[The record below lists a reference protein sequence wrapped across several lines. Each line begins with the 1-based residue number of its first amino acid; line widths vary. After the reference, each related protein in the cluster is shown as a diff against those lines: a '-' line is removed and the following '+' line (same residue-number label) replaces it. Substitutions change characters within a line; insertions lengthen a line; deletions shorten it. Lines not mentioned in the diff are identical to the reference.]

1 MQDQD
6 TTPTR
11 DQVAFAIPYQGGT
24 DMHDEDNDPSYAYFR
39 YALYS
44 AFGILAVGS
53 ILASV
58 VAH

>member
-6 TTPTR
+6 TTR
-11 DQVAFAIPYQGGT
+11 DVVAFAIPYQGGT
-24 DMHDEDNDPSYAYFR
+24 DMYDEDNDPSYAYFR
-39 YALYS
+39 FALYS

-53 ILASV
+53 LLASV